1 MQRLGERSNYTA
13 ARVYN
18 AALNFTAAVMLI
30 LDRKGTL
37 AAGQLLE
44 NAHALHSV
52 SVVSLWVTHT
62 TQRKAGTHFIPW
74 DGD

>member
-30 LDRKGTL
+30 LDRNGRRERSE
-37 AAGQLLE
+37 AVGY
-44 NAHALHSV
+44 
-52 SVVSLWVTHT
+52 THYT
-62 TQRKAGTHFIPW
+62 A
-74 DGD
+74 